1 MISAITSNFTNQ
13 KNNNQN
19 YKYYMP
25 TRVIFGKNCVR
36 ENSQLFKTLGHKAL
50 IVTGAQSAKGNGAE
64 KDVRTALESAGIG
77 YLIYDQVMSNP
88 TIACVYEGAKIAKA
102 NEVDFIIAIGGGSP
116 MDAGKAIA
124 LLAAQDIAEENLFS
138 GPYAEQV
145 LPLALI
151 PTTAGTGSEVTQYA
165 ILTNDKG
172 QTKTSIASDLL
183 FPDVAF
189 LDARYTEHLP
199 ADITINTALD
209 ALSHAIESMLSIRA
223 SSLSKLLA
231 KDSIEL
237 IMACIPAIVKA
248 VRSASGFSL
257 ELEKREQLLL
267 ASSLAGMVIAQT
279 GTTIVHSMG
288 YSLTYFRNI
297 DHGRANGLLLGEYLR
312 LVEKA
317 QPDLTATILEAM
329 NLSGLD
335 KFDDLMNN
343 LLGRKE
349 NLSPEEITQFSKL
362 AIRAK
367 NIANCI
373 VRPDEADIRGM
384 YSRSL
389 GN

>member
-362 AIRAK
+362 AIRPK
-367 NIANCI
+367 TLPI
-373 VRPDEADIRGM
+373 V
-384 YSRSL
+384 L
-389 GN
+389 